1 MKPETTLLRVES
13 GLVRRLKV
21 LAARRGV
28 SIKELVDGPLRQL
41 LRKGNGHGRTL

>member
-1 MKPETTLLRVES
+1 MKPETTLLRVEL

-28 SIKELVDGPLRQL
+28 SIKELVDVPLRKL